1 MRSFN
6 CSVFLAKKSI
16 KKSKNARNDLFRQML
31 DLITMEDFKSLIS
44 VLNYYHGGSRKRA
57 ICGSCLFLS
66 GNFFIFEELRLVGS
80 TDVTRLRYYCILRE
94 KRICYYKTP
103 TRLQANIERR
113 RLQPEKNF
121 NKFLSKWNGT
131 VETMPSP
138 SYVVNSSL
146 CFFVIFRLRKFKKCN
161 LNFHKKLLIS
171 WSYLTF

>member
-1 MRSFN
+1 MRSVNSCF
-6 CSVFLAKKSI
+6 FAKKSI

-66 GNFFIFEELRLVGS
+66 RNFFIFEELRLVGS

-103 TRLQANIERR
+103 YSFA
-113 RLQPEKNF
+113 
-121 NKFLSKWNGT
+121 SKH
-131 VETMPSP
+131 
-138 SYVVNSSL
+138 
-146 CFFVIFRLRKFKKCN
+146 RKKKIAAR
-161 LNFHKKLLIS
+161 KKL
-171 WSYLTF
+171 